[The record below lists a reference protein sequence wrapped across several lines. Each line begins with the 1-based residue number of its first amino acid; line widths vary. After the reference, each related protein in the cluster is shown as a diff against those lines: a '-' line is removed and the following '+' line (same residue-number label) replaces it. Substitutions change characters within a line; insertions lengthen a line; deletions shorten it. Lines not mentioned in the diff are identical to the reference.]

1 MSGITPGNRL
11 YLYQLLSRELG
22 VGKQTLL
29 PRAEEV
35 LEADGLCPE
44 DLGCESMR
52 ALCEQLGEFIKLT
65 VFKKGYVYATI
76 LANAEY
82 DRALEAQAKGAEKNA
97 AAAGKPW
104 KKRKG
109 KALKPVKPR
118 HVEKVVE
125 EVKVVAAEVVAATP
139 EPEVATE
146 PEAVPEP
153 EVESAPETA
162 PELKVESAPKPET
175 TEPAVPEP
183 ETTPEPAAEPASTP
197 EPDAASSHEPAPAPE
212 PDTSGISLT
221 ITYIPDQAAGP
232 VSDPKPASTPA
243 APARDDLPRD
253 FHRDVRCPNEQLS
266 RLYEV
271 LPPDVDPLATLE
283 EDFRVARSTGAVTGT
298 RSNAT
303 FPLRYLQAN
312 GCAPV
317 TVTLRRSA
325 KPVAGKHWT
334 LADIDL
340 GETEGIGLG
349 GLNEAAHGA
358 WSAFST
364 PAGARDPE
372 RTFTQCVALG
382 SWDKTL
388 DALALLAAPEAWG
401 PQRGYLRDYLT
412 MTFARLH
419 THEGLAV
426 SEGGRTADFDTG
438 LLTAD
443 NTPIYAHLSSTPG
456 DIPWTLTG
464 FSTSG
469 SAAPAQY
476 VTSLAQMTFR
486 TELAAPKLSAL
497 AALAR
502 NPRLATAAYDPL
514 ADEVRLLVPEDG
526 RALAL
531 APTEQGY
538 EPVATLE
545 LEDAYVCA
553 RVISADQPA
562 WLAAAAR
569 E

>member
-1 MSGITPGNRL
+1 MPGITPGNRL

-35 LEADGLCPE
+35 LEADGLRPE

-52 ALCEQLGEFIKLT
+52 TLCEQLGEFIKLT
-65 VFKKGYVYATI
+65 VFKKGYVYATV

-109 KALKPVKPR
+109 KALRPVKPR

-125 EVKVVAAEVVAATP
+125 EVAAEVVAVEAP
-139 EPEVATE
+139 EPEVTAE
-146 PEAVPEP
+146 PEAAPEP
-153 EVESAPETA
+153 E
-162 PELKVESAPKPET
+162 
-175 TEPAVPEP
+175 
-183 ETTPEPAAEPASTP
+183 AEPT
-197 EPDAASSHEPAPAPE
+197 PAPE

-221 ITYIPDQAAGP
+221 ITYVPDQAAEP

-298 RSNAT
+298 RSNAM

-312 GCAPV
+312 GSVPV

-334 LADIDL
+334 LTNVDL

-349 GLNEAAHGA
+349 GLNETAHGA
-358 WSAFST
+358 WAAFAA

-401 PQRGYLRDYLT
+401 PSRSYLRDYLA
-412 MTFARLH
+412 MTFARVH
-419 THEGLAV
+419 AHEGLAV
-426 SEGGRTADFDTG
+426 PEDGRTADFDTG

-443 NTPIYAHLSSTPG
+443 NSPIYAHLSSAPG
-456 DIPWTLTG
+456 DIPWALTG

-562 WLAAAAR
+562 WLAKAAR

>member
-1 MSGITPGNRL
+1 MPKITPGNRL

-35 LEADGLCPE
+35 LDADGLCPD

-52 ALCEQLGEFIKLT
+52 ALCEQLDEFIKLT
-65 VFKKGYVYATI
+65 VFKKGYVYATV

-82 DRALEAQAKGAEKNA
+82 DRALEAQAKGAEKSA

-118 HVEKVVE
+118 HVEKAVE
-125 EVKVVAAEVVAATP
+125 EVKADVVAATP
-139 EPEVATE
+139 E
-146 PEAVPEP
+146 
-153 EVESAPETA
+153 
-162 PELKVESAPKPET
+162 L
-175 TEPAVPEP
+175 
-183 ETTPEPAAEPASTP
+183 
-197 EPDAASSHEPAPAPE
+197 EPAPTPE

-221 ITYIPDQAAGP
+221 ITYVPDQAAGP
-232 VSDPKPASTPA
+232 VLDQKPASSPA

-253 FHRDVRCPNEQLS
+253 FHRDVRCSNEQLS

-271 LPPDVDPLATLE
+271 LPPDIDPLATLE

-312 GCAPV
+312 GSAPV

-334 LADIDL
+334 LTDVDL
-340 GETEGIGLG
+340 GETEDVGLG

-358 WSAFST
+358 WAAFPV
-364 PAGARDPE
+364 PAGSRDPE

-401 PQRGYLRDYLT
+401 PGRRYLRDYLT
-412 MTFARLH
+412 MTFARVH
-419 THEGLAV
+419 AHEGLAV
-426 SEGGRTADFDTG
+426 SEDGRTADFDTG

-443 NTPIYAHLSSTPG
+443 NSPIYANLSSAPG
-456 DIPWTLTG
+456 DIPWSLTG
-464 FSTSG
+464 FSTIG
-469 SAAPAQY
+469 SATPAQY

>member
-1 MSGITPGNRL
+1 MSEITPGNRL
-11 YLYQLLSRELG
+11 YLYQLLSHELG

-65 VFKKGYVYATI
+65 VFKKGYVYATV

-82 DRALEAQAKGAEKNA
+82 DRALEAQAKGTEKNA

-109 KALKPVKPR
+109 KALRPVKPR
-118 HVEKVVE
+118 HIEKVVE
-125 EVKVVAAEVVAATP
+125 EVAAAPEPEVTP
-139 EPEVATE
+139 EPEA
-146 PEAVPEP
+146 APEP
-153 EVESAPETA
+153 EVESAPE
-162 PELKVESAPKPET
+162 PET
-175 TEPAVPEP
+175 A
-183 ETTPEPAAEPASTP
+183 PAST
-197 EPDAASSHEPAPAPE
+197 PE

-232 VSDPKPASTPA
+232 VSDPKPASSPA

-303 FPLRYLQAN
+303 FPLRYLQAK
-312 GCAPV
+312 GSAPV

-334 LADIDL
+334 LTSVDL

-358 WSAFST
+358 WAAFPA

-382 SWDKTL
+382 SWDKAL

-401 PQRGYLRDYLT
+401 PGRRYLRDYLT
-412 MTFARLH
+412 MTFAH
-419 THEGLAV
+419 VHAHEGLAV
-426 SEGGRTADFDTG
+426 SEDGRTADFDTG

-456 DIPWTLTG
+456 DIPWALTG
-464 FSTSG
+464 FSTTG

-476 VTSLAQMTFR
+476 VTSLAQMMFR

-514 ADEVRLLVPEDG
+514 SDEARLLVPEDG

-562 WLAAAAR
+562 WLAKAAR